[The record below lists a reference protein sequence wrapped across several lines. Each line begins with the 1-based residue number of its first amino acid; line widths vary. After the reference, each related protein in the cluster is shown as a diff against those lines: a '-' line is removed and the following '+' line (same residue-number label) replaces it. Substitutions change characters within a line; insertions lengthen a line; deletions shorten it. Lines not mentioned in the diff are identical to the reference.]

1 MFCNSTDS
9 TIAIAGV
16 NLFNTALLS
25 FTPVRKNF
33 STLVLYRQNVLQ
45 ILVPPDFFFFF
56 FKLLFFNSFSVCTH
70 VYNLY
75 HVWIESHPLLIDY
88 DTLPYSD
95 FLLVRNI
102 S

>member
-56 FKLLFFNSFSVCTH
+56 F
-70 VYNLY
+70 
-75 HVWIESHPLLIDY
+75 
-88 DTLPYSD
+88 
-95 FLLVRNI
+95 
-102 S
+102 